1 MNFLYTIVIP
11 AVLVSVMV
19 GLGLSLTVADFKRV
33 IAFPR
38 AAVIGLTSQIVLLP
52 LLAFILA
59 FLLAPTPEIA
69 VGTIILAACPGGVT
83 SNAYVFAARAD
94 LALSVTLTAV
104 ASFIT
109 VFTIPLLTYFS
120 LQVFIQQGE
129 LPDLPALQMFL
140 TLAMFTIIPLTVGMI
155 CNALW
160 PDFSRRVVERVL
172 RRVTVGILVF
182 VILTAAIDSYDAI
195 RENFLQ
201 AGLLVVSLNLLSM
214 GMGYGLA
221 RRFELPISQVITI
234 TYEVGVQNL
243 SLALL
248 VTIVILESPLLAITT
263 LLYAVVMPVIALGF
277 LAIAR
282 RMLIAQEP
290 MKTVAKD

>member
-1 MNFLYTIVIP
+1 
-11 AVLVSVMV
+11 MV

-33 IAFPR
+33 IAFPK
-38 AAVIGLTSQIVLLP
+38 AAVIGLTSQVVLLP
-52 LLAFILA
+52 LLAFVLA
-59 FLLAPTPEIA
+59 LLLASTPEIA

-120 LQVFIQQGE
+120 LRVFIQQGE
-129 LPDLPALQMFL
+129 LPDLPALQMFR
-140 TLAMFTIIPLTVGMI
+140 TLVMFTIIPLTIGMT

-160 PDFSRRVVERVL
+160 PDFSQRVVERVL

-221 RRFELPISQVITI
+221 RRFGLPITQVITI

-248 VTIVILESPLLAITT
+248 VTLVILESPLLAITT

-282 RMLIAQEP
+282 RMLAAQEP
-290 MKTVAKD
+290 INTVAKD